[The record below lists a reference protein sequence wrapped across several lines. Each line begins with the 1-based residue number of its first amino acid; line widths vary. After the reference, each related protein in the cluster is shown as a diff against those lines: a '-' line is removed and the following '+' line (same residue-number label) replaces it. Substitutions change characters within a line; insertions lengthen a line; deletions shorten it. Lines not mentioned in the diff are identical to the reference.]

1 MIKPSLSAVFLILKI
16 SLLCINNLR
25 ERSSSPFTNMYCD
38 ICILLTQ
45 ISFLLLIEQKALS
58 SFTFCALKLL
68 TSQPS
73 NEIPASYVLC
83 IS

>member
-1 MIKPSLSAVFLILKI
+1 MIKLSLSAVFFILKI

-25 ERSSSPFTNMYCD
+25 ERSSLPLTNMYCD

-68 TSQPS
+68 TSHPS